1 MVIFFKKNK
10 VLAISAALT
19 GFFFFLALVL
29 AILNIGDFSPPLI
42 LHFDQYRGADLLG
55 GLVDFWLIFAGA
67 LALIAGNFFLSRIL
81 WERERFLAYFLFL
94 VNFLLGVILLVVIGV
109 ITNTN

>member
-1 MVIFFKKNK
+1 MFFLKENS

-19 GFFFFLALVL
+19 GFFFLLSLVL

-55 GLVDFWLIFAGA
+55 GLAGFWLILGGA
-67 LALIAGNFFLSRIL
+67 FVLMAGNLFLSRIL
-81 WERERFLAYFLFL
+81 WEKEKFLANFLFL
-94 VNFLLGVILLVVIGV
+94 VNFLLGIILLAAVGV
-109 ITNTN
+109 IVNTN